1 MVMILEFI
9 SVVIAYLFTI
19 GLFTL
24 LFDGKNA
31 FKRNK

>member
-1 MVMILEFI
+1 MILEFI

>member
-1 MVMILEFI
+1 MILEFI

-31 FKRNK
+31 FRKRK

>member
-31 FKRNK
+31 FRKRK